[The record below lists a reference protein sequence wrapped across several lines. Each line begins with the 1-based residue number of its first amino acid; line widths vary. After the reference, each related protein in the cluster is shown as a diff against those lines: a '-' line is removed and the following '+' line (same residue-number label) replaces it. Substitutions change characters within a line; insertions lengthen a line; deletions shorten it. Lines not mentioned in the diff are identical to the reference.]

1 MSVICPYC
9 RKPAKFME
17 SSALIYHGRN
27 YGPVYACMPCG
38 AWVGCHPNTTRPLGR
53 LANAELREMKMKT
66 HAAFDP
72 IWTARFERKHA
83 IDPRYK
89 KAMARGGPTR
99 SWPSCSRS
107 RASNVISEC
116 LMSISVGG
124 RSRYAPP
131 ARWRTREHRALQE
144 ARPTLRH

>member
-89 KAMARGGPTR
+89 KAMARGG
-99 SWPSCSRS
+99 
-107 RASNVISEC
+107 
-116 LMSISVGG
+116 
-124 RSRYAPP
+124 RYKKLAELLEIP
-131 ARWRTREHRALQE
+131 REQCHIGMFDVDLCRRTIEICAAGALE
-144 ARPTLRH
+144 DA